1 MAPPSSPRRMPP
13 PVHRRW
19 TSGRSSRQATAERRL
34 LDMLAFS
41 RVVVGIGVVMLALGG
56 LFAIGVPDARPAAIW
71 LIASALVLGAA
82 LAWERGRYRSDGA
95 PEGRRTLSEGS
106 GGVPEAGSLP
116 PRFRP
121 TDEVFADPTTGRR
134 MRVWL
139 DDRTGDRRYRE
150 ES

>member
-1 MAPPSSPRRMPP
+1 
-13 PVHRRW
+13 
-19 TSGRSSRQATAERRL
+19 
-34 LDMLAFS
+34 MLAFS
-41 RVVVGIGVVMLALGG
+41 RVVVGVGVVMLALGG

-106 GGVPEAGSLP
+106 GGVPEAGPLP
-116 PRFRP
+116 PRFRS